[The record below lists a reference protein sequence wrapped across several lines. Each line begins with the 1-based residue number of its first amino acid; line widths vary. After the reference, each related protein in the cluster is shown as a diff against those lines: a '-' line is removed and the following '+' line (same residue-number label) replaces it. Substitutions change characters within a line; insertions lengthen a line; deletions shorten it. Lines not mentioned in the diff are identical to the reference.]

1 MLKVSHIYGSDI
13 NYLITQISTRFMC
26 FQYLSFWFTVFHPPS
41 KIIVLYSGNFGP
53 FLKQRTNLKTCQQVE
68 STRERVEVS
77 TALFWKLKGVTLF
90 VGKNAQIMRSM
101 GKFLIENI
109 VLGVPR

>member
-1 MLKVSHIYGSDI
+1 MLSIFVFLVHCISPTIQNNSH
-13 NYLITQISTRFMC
+13 
-26 FQYLSFWFTVFHPPS
+26 
-41 KIIVLYSGNFGP
+41 YSGNFGH
-53 FLKQRTNLKTCQQVE
+53 FLKQRKNLKTCQQVE

-90 VGKNAQIMRSM
+90 VGENAQIMRSM